1 MISAE
6 DFEEIVEA
14 VAANKDVTQE
24 QVSSLID
31 VIRRLDLQLLI
42 AQNGLELTLTN
53 AHVVIPNLAERVL
66 SLAGRTDQKIK
77 KKVAELAAQNVIE
90 LESSVQAYLV
100 KATIEAM
107 NLLGINFEDED
118 EDEDE
123 NINITKE
130 DPYAGEAPHN
140 HD

>member
-6 DFEEIVEA
+6 NFEEIVEA
-14 VAANKDVTQE
+14 VAANKNVTQE

-77 KKVAELAAQNVIE
+77 KKVAELAAQNVVE

-107 NLLGINFEDED
+107 NLLGINFEDD
-118 EDEDE
+118 DEDE